1 MIILQCF
8 FFKAKI
14 PPTENVCLW
23 LGANVMLEYTLDD
36 AEALLTTNMANANR
50 NLGYVEHDL
59 DYLRWSLSQTV

>member
-1 MIILQCF
+1 
-8 FFKAKI
+8 
-14 PPTENVCLW
+14 
-23 LGANVMLEYTLDD
+23 MLEYTLDD